1 VNKVREDMDSSLR
14 TIDFRDIMKQQLDE
28 EMQSKVD
35 DTIKKEFLS
44 HVSDE
49 LGDVH
54 EAVSET
60 REHVNKLWIEKL
72 EQEDIESRH
81 CNIILYRVP
90 DSNEVLVEYRK
101 KNDMVIVRDSTV
113 FRSNTF
119 WLLQSIPIHIKGLY
133 D

>member
-1 VNKVREDMDSSLR
+1 MDSSLR

-60 REHVNKLWIEKL
+60 REHVNKL
-72 EQEDIESRH
+72 
-81 CNIILYRVP
+81 
-90 DSNEVLVEYRK
+90 
-101 KNDMVIVRDSTV
+101 
-113 FRSNTF
+113 
-119 WLLQSIPIHIKGLY
+119 
-133 D
+133 